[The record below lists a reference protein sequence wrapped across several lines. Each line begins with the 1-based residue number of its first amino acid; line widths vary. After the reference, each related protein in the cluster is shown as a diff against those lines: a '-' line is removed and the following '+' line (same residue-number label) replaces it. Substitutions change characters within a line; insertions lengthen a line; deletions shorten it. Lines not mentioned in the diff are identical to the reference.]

1 MQSLTFLLSTFID
14 LYVFILLLRVW
25 MQAARVDFYNPFSQ
39 FVVKVT
45 QPVVAPLRRLIP
57 GIGGWDIATL
67 LLVVVIQII
76 KFPLIAVVQTGAAF
90 WSSGY
95 LLLGLLATVKAIG
108 KMIFWV
114 LLIRALLSWVSQG
127 RSPMDYV
134 LFQLTEPLLA
144 PLRRILPPMG
154 GLDLSVMLLSIILI
168 ALNYLGTDVF
178 GFIWLQL

>member
-1 MQSLTFLLSTFID
+1 MQSLTFLLSTVID
-14 LYVFILLLRVW
+14 LYVFVLLLRVW
-25 MQAARVDFYNPFSQ
+25 MQAARADFYNPFSQ
-39 FVVKVT
+39 FVVKAT

-57 GIGGWDIATL
+57 GFGGWDIATI
-67 LLVVVIQII
+67 LLVLVIQII
-76 KFPLIAVVQTGAAF
+76 KFPLLAMVQTGAAF
-90 WSSGY
+90 WSLGY
-95 LLLGLLATVKAIG
+95 ILLGVLATLKASG

-134 LFQLTEPLLA
+134 LYQLTEPMLA

-168 ALNYLGTDVF
+168 ALNYLGADLF
-178 GFIWLQL
+178 GFMWMQL